1 MSVRPPAETE
11 TESDMTDAPAVS
23 DPEDHRAAADYGNG
37 VAALRALREYE
48 PQNDGERVVVEAVR
62 SLAQTVVTVNRRMN
76 QGFIDLRRDLFGHI
90 DGVVEELRTG
100 VAGVAAT
107 QNKLTASADSVQE
120 LLGIVRGLD
129 AYVRGLPTDRPSSP
143 ETPSAKHRVSA
154 VTAIEPDSEGAS
166 GVGDDP

>member
-1 MSVRPPAETE
+1 
-11 TESDMTDAPAVS
+11 MTDVPAS
-23 DPEDHRAAADYGNG
+23 SGPEDHRAADYGNG
-37 VAALRALREYE
+37 VAALRALRTYE
-48 PQNDGERVVVEAVR
+48 PQNEGERVLVEAVR
-62 SLAQTVVTVNRRMN
+62 ALSQTVVTINHRVN

-107 QNKLTASADSVQE
+107 QDKLTASADSVQE

-154 VTAIEPDSEGAS
+154 VTAIAPS
-166 GVGDDP
+166 GDDVAGTGDDP